1 MKAANPKA
9 PPNGRRMF
17 ADAIISA
24 LHRAWDD
31 GVALSVQVDDARGD
45 SRAELRHRGA
55 VLWSQAMPGAQLALP
70 LGDAAPAAKATEAA
84 APQPAEKPVEKAAAP
99 RRVES
104 EGEPA
109 ATRCVVLSVEADDSH
124 CDPVTVRAWAVAH
137 GVHRVG
143 PGVLYWHH
151 EGGAS
156 EGNLRMVASLE
167 REFVPL
173 VVTALGSGAP
183 LDVRG
188 HDGPSSLLCVGRPV
202 VDEATGLT
210 WYVTEV
216 QDGDGIVVAREG
228 STPRLTGGAR
238 VLPAHAFEH
247 RWLAGDRVH
256 QWTIVRASAPSK
268 APSRAKAANP
278 RVIEGAPAE
287 LGDDL
292 CATLHGGAG
301 PAVAPELRATPPA
314 AAGPEGLVLVVID
327 HGKAPPGIDC
337 YENGAVVLWTF
348 EGEEDTTIRTVVPA
362 PMVPAIRKRVGVA
375 YLFDQPATPQMPS
388 HVVKVGEPVAV
399 EGGMVEARGAAWTLL
414 GVVEVD
420 GGEGV
425 PGLVLDPGEGREPA
439 VAWADA
445 AQVRDGRVVVFPG
458 ELYTARLEGGA
469 WVAVNRQTKRT
480 LGGPKKAPAKKAPKA
495 KPPKDPAEA
504 RRAKAG
510 YAADR
515 GVVFVSRASDY
526 GRVRCRELDPS
537 KGGIGSVSGGSLG
550 PWRLHGPV
558 NPARTKLLAAIRSGL
573 KKVTFFEVPDV
584 DLAGAEAWLRDN
596 GHLKPA
602 KGAASPGAKAP
613 ARLAAV
619 PDADG
624 LAMHGETTIVAQA
637 EEGGGWD
644 RAWVERT
651 EAGRRT
657 KAQGWLG
664 AAKLHRAREYN
675 RGGKCVRDSAD
686 ERGGAP

>member
-156 EGNLRMVASLE
+156 EGSLRMVASIE
-167 REFVPL
+167 REFAPL
-173 VVTALGSGAP
+173 VVTALGPGAP

-210 WYVTEV
+210 WHVTEV

-228 STPRLTGGAR
+228 STPRLTAGAR

-256 QWTIVRASAPSK
+256 QWTIVRGLASAPSK
-268 APSRAKAANP
+268 AKARAASP
-278 RVIEGAPAE
+278 RVIEG
-287 LGDDL
+287 
-292 CATLHGGAG
+292 
-301 PAVAPELRATPPA
+301 TP
-314 AAGPEGLVLVVID
+314 
-327 HGKAPPGIDC
+327 
-337 YENGAVVLWTF
+337 
-348 EGEEDTTIRTVVPA
+348 
-362 PMVPAIRKRVGVA
+362 
-375 YLFDQPATPQMPS
+375 
-388 HVVKVGEPVAV
+388 
-399 EGGMVEARGAAWTLL
+399 
-414 GVVEVD
+414 
-420 GGEGV
+420 
-425 PGLVLDPGEGREPA
+425 
-439 VAWADA
+439 
-445 AQVRDGRVVVFPG
+445 
-458 ELYTARLEGGA
+458 
-469 WVAVNRQTKRT
+469 
-480 LGGPKKAPAKKAPKA
+480 PKA

>member
-17 ADAIISA
+17 VDAIISA

-31 GVALSVQVDDARGD
+31 GVSLSVQVDDERGD

-124 CDPVTVRAWAVAH
+124 CDPVTVRAWAVANN
-137 GVHRVG
+137 VHRVG

-156 EGNLRMVASLE
+156 EGSLRMVASIE

-228 STPRLTGGAR
+228 STPRLAAGAR
-238 VLPAHAFEH
+238 ALPAHAFEH

-256 QWTIVRASAPSK
+256 QWTIVRASAPPK
-268 APSRAKAANP
+268 AKARAANP
-278 RVIEGAPAE
+278 RVIEGTPAE
-287 LGDDL
+287 LGGDL
-292 CATLHGGAG
+292 CATLHGGPHRPDA
-301 PAVAPELRATPPA
+301 LM
-314 AAGPEGLVLVVID
+314 LVTAD
-327 HGKAPPGIDC
+327 HRKAPPSLDC
-337 YENGAVVLWTF
+337 FVDGGAFVLWTF
-348 EGEEDTTIRTVVPA
+348 ESEDLDDATIRTVVPA
-362 PMVPAIRKRVGVA
+362 SLVPALQKRAGA
-375 YLFDQPATPQMPS
+375 AWLGAEPAPPELPS
-388 HVVKVGEPVAV
+388 HVVKVGGPVAV
-399 EGGMVEARGAAWTLL
+399 GSGEGARGADATMTLL
-414 GVVEVD
+414 GIVEV
-420 GGEGV
+420 EGSV
-425 PGLVLDPGEGREPA
+425 PGLVLDPGDGREPA

-445 AQVRDGRVVVFPG
+445 AQVRDGRVVVCPG
-458 ELYTARLEGGA
+458 ELYTARVEGEA

-480 LGGPKKAPAKKAPKA
+480 LGGPKKPTAAKKASKA
-495 KPPKDPAEA
+495 KASKPPNDPAEA

-558 NPARTKLLAAIRSGL
+558 NPERPGLLAAIRKGL
-573 KKVTFFEVPDV
+573 KKVAHLELPDV

-602 KGAASPGAKAP
+602 KGAAAPGAKAP

-637 EEGGGWD
+637 EEGGDWD

-657 KAQGWLG
+657 KVEGWKDAL
-664 AAKLHRAREYN
+664 KLHRAREYN